1 MSNGGISFAKERNVR
16 MDFDRSKNLGGIGAL
31 LMVIGPLAGAA
42 YGLGSVLSLVGVIL
56 LLIGLKGF
64 ADYYSESGIFNNWLY
79 GIILIIVGGV
89 VSVVV
94 FAVTAFALLSEAGLD
109 WAGVMNNPSSFATYF
124 ADTANLNT
132 ILGFVGGLLGALII
146 FFIMFVVSAF
156 LIRKSLNSLST
167 KSGVRLFGTAG
178 LLILIGAVLTII
190 LIGLVIFWVG
200 MILVTAAFFQMRRPT
215 TPPSTA
221 TITPPQ

>member
-1 MSNGGISFAKERNVR
+1 
-16 MDFDRSKNLGGIGAL
+16 MDFDTCKNLSGIGAL

-42 YGLGSVLSLVGVIL
+42 HGLGSVLGLVGIIL

-79 GIILIIVGGV
+79 GIILIIVGAV
-89 VSVVV
+89 IAVAL
-94 FAVTAFALLSEAGLD
+94 FAITAFALLREAGLD
-109 WAGVMNNPSSFATYF
+109 WAGVMNNPSSFAAYF

-132 ILGFVGGLLGALII
+132 ILGFVGGLVGALII
-146 FFIMFVVSAF
+146 FFIMFVIAAF
-156 LIRKSLNSLST
+156 LIRKSLSSLSA

-178 LLILIGAVLTII
+178 LLILVGAVLTIVV
-190 LIGLVIFWVG
+190 IGLLIFWIG
-200 MILVTAAFFQMRRPT
+200 MILVTAAFFQMRQPS

-221 TITPPQ
+221 TT